1 MRRKKKTDVVDP
13 SELKDA
19 IERNTIGQGEAPVVP
34 PATPATPP
42 PPKKKTPKPNRVE
55 TILVRHDFTTE
66 ENANL
71 GKLLADKERMAEDIE
86 GEMKACARQY
96 KDKLASARTEISST
110 VNKLKEGFE
119 MIPVEAVVMVKID
132 RKAKTAKKCYYRKD
146 TGEFI
151 KDEKAINVELE
162 LFNVLPDNR
171 DETKPLPAKLI
182 ASQV

>member
-1 MRRKKKTDVVDP
+1 MPRKPKVAVNP

-19 IERNTIGQGEAPVVP
+19 IEQNTIAKGEAPAVP
-34 PATPATPP
+34 PGTAPVPP
-42 PPKKKTPKPNRVE
+42 VPKKKTPKPNRVE

-66 ENANL
+66 ETANL
-71 GKLLADKERMAEDIE
+71 GKLLADRERMADDIE

-96 KDKLASARTEISST
+96 KDKLESAWTEIKST
-110 VNKLKEGFE
+110 VDKLKEGFE
-119 MIPVEAVVMVKID
+119 MLPVAAVVMVKID
-132 RKAKTAKKCYYRKD
+132 RAEKTAKKCYYRKD
-146 TGEFI
+146 TGAFI

-171 DETKPLPAKLI
+171 DETKPLPAKLM